1 MHIVRPAYTTG
12 TNVVSLD
19 DAKEFLRVDHD
30 DEDTTITALL
40 DAAVAWVEDYT
51 NRSFTASSVTV
62 FSLGFWRK
70 ASLAFGP
77 VSSIVSVTYKDTSG
91 ATQTLS
97 TDKYYY
103 ETLGNNNSVMI
114 YFHDVPDLEEY
125 NAHPIT
131 IAALVGA
138 GASSRVKH
146 AVKMLVEHWYENR
159 RAVVTG
165 TITAEIPIAVEA
177 LLSSERIIDLR
188 Q

>member
-51 NRSFTASSVTV
+51 NRSFTASSLTV

-77 VSSIVSVTYKDTSG
+77 VTSIVSVTYKDTSG

-103 ETLGNNNSVMI
+103 ETVHNGSIMI

-125 NAHPIT
+125 NAHPVT
-131 IAALVGA
+131 IAAMVGA
-138 GASSRVKH
+138 SASSRVKH
-146 AVKMLVEHWYENR
+146 AVKMLVAHWYENR

-165 TITAEIPIAVEA
+165 TTTAEVPIAVEA

>member
-1 MHIVRPAYTTG
+1 MHIVRPNYTTG

-51 NRSFTASSVTV
+51 SRSFSSSSLAI

-91 ATQTLS
+91 ASQTLS

-114 YFHDVPDLEEY
+114 YFHDVPNLEEY

-131 IAALVGA
+131 VNAVVGA
-138 GASSRVKH
+138 SASSRVKH
-146 AVKMLVEHWYENR
+146 AVKMLVAHWYENR

-165 TITAEIPIAVEA
+165 TITAEVPIAVEA

>member
-1 MHIVRPAYTTG
+1 M
-12 TNVVSLD
+12 SLD

-51 NRSFTASSVTV
+51 SRSFTTSSVTI
-62 FSLGFWRK
+62 FNLGFWRK

-77 VSSIVSVTYKDTSG
+77 VTSLVSVTYKDTSG

-103 ETLGNNNSVMI
+103 ETINNGSIMI

-125 NAHPIT
+125 NAHPIN
-131 IAALVGA
+131 IATLVGVS
-138 GASSRVKH
+138 ASSRVKH
-146 AVKMLVEHWYENR
+146 AVKMLVAHWYENR

-165 TITAEIPIAVEA
+165 TITAEVPIAVEA